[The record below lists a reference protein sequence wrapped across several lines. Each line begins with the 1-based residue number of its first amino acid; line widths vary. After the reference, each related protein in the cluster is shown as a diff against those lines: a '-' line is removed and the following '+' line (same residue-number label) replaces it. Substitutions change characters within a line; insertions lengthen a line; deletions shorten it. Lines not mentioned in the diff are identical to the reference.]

1 MFTYKLIFVTP
12 TILRNV
18 MGVTSCLNMLTYVTS
33 WLHDHNKYDTSPLSS
48 RLSFHNVIQ
57 GADPGFQV
65 RGAHLKKLRRAK
77 GGAKMF
83 EVFRVN
89 ITILRQKIIFYP
101 IPEGSANIFGVFCAP
116 GAPPP
121 PPWIRPCI
129 Q

>member
-1 MFTYKLIFVTP
+1 
-12 TILRNV
+12 
-18 MGVTSCLNMLTYVTS
+18 
-33 WLHDHNKYDTSPLSS
+33 
-48 RLSFHNVIQ
+48 
-57 GADPGFQV
+57 
-65 RGAHLKKLRRAK
+65 
-77 GGAKMF
+77 MF

-121 PPWIRPCI
+121 PLDPPLYTVAIIDSVHQITERML